1 MGKIKDSKGLYVA
14 ISILLAII
22 FWLYVRAENDIPME
36 NVVRGIPIQIANEDV
51 LESRGLMVS
60 EVEPAAI
67 NITFEGSSSVV
78 PRLNRN
84 NVTVSVD
91 VARISEIVL
100 SETDYT
106 TEQIKVLEA
115 T

>member
-1 MGKIKDSKGLYVA
+1 MGEE
-14 ISILLAII
+14 SI
-22 FWLYVRAENDIPME
+22 
-36 NVVRGIPIQIANEDV
+36 
-51 LESRGLMVS
+51 
-60 EVEPAAI
+60 
-67 NITFEGSSSVV
+67 SVV
-78 PRLNRN
+78 VDAGEAGLQP
-84 NVTVSVD
+84 VD